1 MIGEQHLAHDQM
13 GTPNHKP
20 PTRVRW
26 TPSQIQF
33 QILERLFEQDNGTPN
48 KQHLKEIADELRQH
62 GQIAE
67 TNVYNWFQNR
77 KARAKRRHQQVAWRC
92 RTHLNQAKGAQQVSM
107 KNGDSEVDT
116 DADSPRQKQP
126 RHDREL
132 TQNNSENF
140 AHVKRISFDQGNR
153 SGNEQSPGQ
162 IDHHEWQQV
171 TVSSVLVEEDDI
183 KPKIPFIA
191 GGFDPHGFAQG
202 HNLRIYLR
210 SCYLLCES
218 VNCLTSYFVQLVVV
232 IRMYDASVVPNLCN
246 PPFRWR

>member
-1 MIGEQHLAHDQM
+1 MSL
-13 GTPNHKP
+13 
-20 PTRVRW
+20 
-26 TPSQIQF
+26 
-33 QILERLFEQDNGTPN
+33 
-48 KQHLKEIADELRQH
+48 
-62 GQIAE
+62 
-67 TNVYNWFQNR
+67 
-77 KARAKRRHQQVAWRC
+77 
-92 RTHLNQAKGAQQVSM
+92 

-132 TQNNSENF
+132 TQNNSEKF
-140 AHVKRISFDQGNR
+140 SHVKRISFDQGNGR
-153 SGNEQSPGQ
+153 GNEQSPGQ

-191 GGFDPHGFAQG
+191 GGFDPYGFAQG

-210 SCYLLCES
+210 SCSLLSEL
-218 VNCLTSYFVQLVVV
+218 VNCLTSYYVQLVVV
-232 IRMYDASVVPNLCN
+232 IRMYDASVVPNPCS